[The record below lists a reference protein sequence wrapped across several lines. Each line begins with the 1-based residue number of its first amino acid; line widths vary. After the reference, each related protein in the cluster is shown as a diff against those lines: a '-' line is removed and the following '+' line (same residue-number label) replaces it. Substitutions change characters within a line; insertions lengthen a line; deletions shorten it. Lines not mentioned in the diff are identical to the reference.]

1 MRLSHILSLALPL
14 LSCSSC
20 VSRAPTP
27 VAARVTFGYKALS
40 AMQAKDTPSFV
51 YVFPPLR
58 SSQGG
63 RPIEKL
69 IPVTSA
75 SGAMEEWKTSSA
87 LSMNLKRKIS
97 SQLTTRGYRVVTF
110 EELLAVRI
118 PYSVIVVSSFYT
130 RPYDV
135 KNEAGEVTDTAT
147 LVMIKASLFDANLDP
162 KTKKDI
168 ITVDGL
174 TKVPAG
180 KEFPGVVDR
189 TIRESF
195 GWFADNANGTTL
207 LD

>member
-1 MRLSHILSLALPL
+1 MRSHHILLLILPL
-14 LSCSSC
+14 FSSISCM
-20 VSRAPTP
+20 SRAPAP
-27 VAARVTFGYKALS
+27 VAERVTFGYNALS

-58 SSQGG
+58 STQGG
-63 RPIEKL
+63 KPIETL
-69 IPVTSA
+69 QPVTLA
-75 SGAMEEWKTSSA
+75 SGAVEEWKTSSA
-87 LSMNLKRKIS
+87 LSMSLKRKIS

-110 EELLAVRI
+110 KELLAVRI
-118 PYSVIVVSSFYT
+118 PYSVLVVSSFYT

-135 KNEAGEVTDTAT
+135 KNEAGEVTDSAT
-147 LVMIKASLFDANLDP
+147 LVLIKGTLFDANLDP

-168 ITVDGL
+168 IKVDGL

-180 KEFPGVVDR
+180 KEIPGVIDR